1 VAGFNAGKDLDEWRD
16 RCDGAP
22 DNPALASE
30 TVEKAEARAAAG
42 WTWPV
47 SGDETARYRAR
58 GIPYFGRRRNR

>member
-1 VAGFNAGKDLDEWRD
+1 VTAADLDGWRD
-16 RCDGAP
+16 RCDAAA

-30 TVEKAEARAAAG
+30 TVERAERRAAEDG

-47 SGDETARYRAR
+47 SGDATARARAV

>member
-1 VAGFNAGKDLDEWRD
+1 MTAGDELDEWRD
-16 RCDGAP
+16 RCDAAA
-22 DNPALASE
+22 DNPALVSE
-30 TVEKAEARAAAG
+30 TVQKAEARAADG